1 MPCGPKTHFL
11 SADIVNVFTIFS
23 CTPMMPHCIRR
34 KIKLPLLSC
43 VIDRPLVAMT
53 SYPADPLQYIKSEKT
68 VLAGLAAGSNT
79 S

>member
-1 MPCGPKTHFL
+1 
-11 SADIVNVFTIFS
+11 
-23 CTPMMPHCIRR
+23 MMPHCIRR